1 MAISL
6 LLKGPLANKPRSK
19 AVLGHNT
26 RLSTSGKTGKIY
38 IYNTLSLSQNIYNM
52 FVTSSDSVHLRTW
65 KSLEALSDSVLR
77 LAFLAKATGSEL

>member
-1 MAISL
+1 
-6 LLKGPLANKPRSK
+6 
-19 AVLGHNT
+19 
-26 RLSTSGKTGKIY
+26 
-38 IYNTLSLSQNIYNM
+38 M